1 MAKIIGLVQVKSRAG
16 WSTVSTNLS
25 GELSKL
31 GKTVLIGRVMP
42 QGTSASEMPLR
53 EENLPFEHQSF
64 QTNVETSPEII
75 NTLDKY

>member
-1 MAKIIGLVQVKSRAG
+1 MTKIISLVQVESRAG

-42 QGTSASEMPLR
+42 QDTSASWFAVR
-53 EENLPFEHQSF
+53 Q
-64 QTNVETSPEII
+64 Q
-75 NTLDKY
+75 KG